1 MSDLTIRDLVLHY
14 LQKDY
19 ADRASI
25 IGKLTMHIEKLYEN
39 FMLST
44 DERKKII
51 RTVSELINSLN
62 KTYNTTLIR
71 LEFNRGVIDDN
82 DYTYQNNKS
91 AFDNLSCPLDT
102 ITNNKTTNLSSVAE
116 IVNILRDYNVVENF
130 MPVCKFSNFN
140 STDTNLKRIATEIG
154 LHDIEDI
161 IYLYKLDKNNIDDK
175 MYLEKIDLLKM
186 GFVPISITE
195 SNGRLTSTLDITCNN
210 LSESKYELVL
220 NDIYTVKMYSSLND
234 STCVITGFLTPDC
247 INSTVRT
254 CQICKQFLY
263 DKKKKMCDIIENM
276 NNINKHFKN
285 LYVKNLTVGDILS
298 TDKKD
303 VKAKVTDD
311 YQKYMKYCNMSFKII
326 MSEFLQADM
335 QTKFTMIKFLLMGQT
350 NSINIAGLLFG
361 VTKDIKESIDNNSRP
376 TLISDIIYK
385 NLNYPSQ
392 IKLRKSGTI
401 ISQELEKLKSLSS
414 DDVDLK
420 KQIITNKNMPQYVK
434 KIALEKIEEMKS
446 GSSEYYKQLQYV
458 KILVEYPWIGD
469 TDEDIFSSIGGNN
482 DKCVEFLNKLN
493 IFLDNKVYGHNKC
506 KEAIGE
512 LVAKWTSNP
521 ESLGKVIGL
530 KGPPGVGKTLFAKT
544 LGEALGIPFTQINI
558 GGVDDGSVLSGH
570 SFTYSSAQPGLIVK
584 KMIAAGSPRCI
595 MFFDEVDKTGAKHG
609 INEVTNVLIHATDY
623 NSNDKFNDKFLQ
635 EIGFPLNKVL
645 FVFSYNDRHKIDRIL
660 LDRIEEIDVSAY
672 SPEDKTQITKDHLIK
687 ELSKDIGIEQGSIQ
701 MDNDAIM
708 YLIESFTNEPGV
720 RELKRKLEKILAKL
734 NVDRVYGRDPFNSKK
749 IFSKQQPV
757 TIDKVMIDKYLAK
770 PNILI
775 KKVHSTDEV
784 GVINGLYATTIG
796 MGGVLPILVYKNY
809 SIKEGFKLKLTGS
822 QKRVMRE
829 SIMFAMTIATNIIED
844 CYIKRFFQ
852 NNPNGLHIHTPDGA
866 TPKDGPSAGAAFTT
880 AIISRMLQKKIK
892 HNIAMTGEIETN
904 GLITAIGGLDCKLS
918 GAKRAGAKLVFVP
931 KENESDYDKIIKTN
945 KTLIDSNF
953 KVMFVDHITEILDYA
968 LIDGD
973 MLDNLTKKGVSDI
986 VYEKTFDWS
995 RYIDKD
1001 KNSRE
1006 ISPLITK
1013 KSELLKKIKSD
1024 TIAQSE
1030 SETDTENISNSQL
1043 DSKSTNDDSESNDE
1057 VSRNTESE
1065 TTYSSENEY

>member
-19 ADRASI
+19 ADRATI
-25 IGKLTMHIEKLYEN
+25 IGKLTNHVDKLYDN
-39 FMLST
+39 FVLTT
-44 DERKKII
+44 DDRKRIM
-51 RTVSELINSLN
+51 RNVSELINNLN
-62 KTYNTTLIR
+62 KTYNSTLIQ
-71 LEFNRGVIDDN
+71 LEFNRGVIDDDDDN
-82 DYTYQNNKS
+82 YKCHID
-91 AFDNLSCPLDT
+91 AEMVDNLDCTLKT
-102 ITNNKTTNLSSVAE
+102 LTNEKPTNLITVVE
-116 IVNILRDYNVVENF
+116 IMDVLRNYNVVKDF
-130 MPVCKFSNFN
+130 APKCKFSNFN
-140 STDTNLKRIATEIG
+140 SIDVSLKQIACEIG
-154 LHDIEDI
+154 LYDIDDI
-161 IYLYKLDKNNIDDK
+161 IYMYRLDKTNPDDE
-175 MYLEKIDLLKM
+175 MYLEKISLLKM
-186 GFVPISITE
+186 GFVPMSIKKLD
-195 SNGRLTSTLDITCNN
+195 GKLTDTIDITCNN
-210 LSESKYELVL
+210 PEDSKYELIL
-220 NDIYTVKMYSSLND
+220 SGIYTIKIYSSLD
-234 STCVITGFLTPDC
+234 DITCLITGFLIPDC

-254 CQICKQFLY
+254 CQICKEYLY
-263 DKKKKMCDIIENM
+263 EKKKKMCDMIEDM

-285 LYVKNLTVGDILS
+285 IYIKNLTIGDILS

-303 VKAKVTDD
+303 VKTKVTED
-311 YQKYMKYCNMSFKII
+311 YQKYMKYCNMSFKVM

-335 QTKFTMIKFLLMGQT
+335 QTKFSMIKFLLMGQT
-350 NSINIAGLLFG
+350 NSVNIAGLLFG
-361 VTKDIKESIDNNSRP
+361 VTKDIKESLDNNSKP

-392 IKLRKSGTI
+392 IKLRKSSTV

-420 KQIITNKNMPQYVK
+420 KQIVTNKNMPQYVK
-434 KIALEKIEEMKS
+434 KIALEKLEEMKS

-458 KILVEYPWIGD
+458 KILVDYPWIGE
-469 TDEDIFSSIGGNN
+469 TDEDIFSSIGCDN
-482 DKCVEFLNKLN
+482 DKCIEFLDKLKS
-493 IFLDNKVYGHNKC
+493 FLDSKVYGHNKC
-506 KEAIGE
+506 KEAMSE

-530 KGPPGVGKTLFAKT
+530 RGPPGVGKTLFAKT

-645 FVFSYNDRHKIDRIL
+645 FVFSYNDRNKIDRIL

-672 SPEDKTQITKDHLIK
+672 SPEDKIQITKDHLIK
-687 ELSKDIGIEQGSIQ
+687 ELSKDIGIEPGSVEIS
-701 MDNDAIM
+701 DDAIM
-708 YLIESFTNEPGV
+708 YLVESFTNEPGV
-720 RELKRKLEKILAKL
+720 RELKRKLEKILTKL
-734 NVDRVYGRDPFNSKK
+734 NVDRVYGRDPFSKSRV
-749 IFSKQQPV
+749 FSKHTPIV
-757 TIDKVMIDKYLAK
+757 IDKLLTDKYLIK

-775 KKVHSTDEV
+775 KRVHVNDEV

-809 SIKEGFKLKLTGS
+809 SVKEGFKLKLTGS

-829 SIMFAMTIATNIIED
+829 SIMFAMTIATNIVED
-844 CYIKRFFQ
+844 RYIKQFLQ

-904 GLITAIGGLDCKLS
+904 GLVTAIGGLECKLS
-918 GAKRAGAKLVFVP
+918 GAKRAGVKLVFAP
-931 KENESDYDKIIKTN
+931 KENESDYDKILKTN
-945 KTLIDSNF
+945 KTLIDDNF
-953 KVMFVDHITEILDYA
+953 KVKFVDHITEILDYA

-973 MLDNLTKKGVSDI
+973 LLDELTKKGISDI
-986 VYEKTFDWS
+986 VYEKTFDWTK
-995 RYIDKD
+995 YIDKD

-1006 ISPLITK
+1006 LAPLK
-1013 KSELLKKIKSD
+1013 LKKREIFKTSTKSSDSGSDEMSKNHIDSDMLVESSVETETD
-1024 TIAQSE
+1024 TDSESTCSSE
-1030 SETDTENISNSQL
+1030 SEC
-1043 DSKSTNDDSESNDE
+1043 
-1057 VSRNTESE
+1057 
-1065 TTYSSENEY
+1065 